1 MKRSVHLLIIDDEPQ
16 LRNMLQRL
24 FAGEGY
30 AVTTA
35 ETGAQGLKQM
45 KAHDFDVVL
54 CDVRLPD
61 ANGVELTKAI
71 KALRPAAEVIVLTAF
86 GTIQDAVQAMRN
98 GASHYLVK
106 GDDNDKLIPTVAQAT
121 ERAQQQRA
129 AASSSKSRTFDAI
142 TGRSAA
148 IQQVIALAKKVAP
161 TEATVLLSGATG
173 TGKEVF
179 AQAIHAASMR
189 AGEPFVAVNCAAL
202 SRELIESELFGH
214 VAGAFTGAV
223 KDKKGLIEVAKG
235 GTLFLD
241 EIGELSAELQ
251 AKLLRVLETG
261 DYLRVGDTKPL
272 KADVRLIAA
281 THRHLSQEIS
291 AGRFRQ
297 DLYYRLSAFVIS
309 LPGLAERKQDIP
321 LLAEEFIALNNA
333 RLRKNIGG
341 LEEAVK
347 ERLLAHPWSGHVRE
361 LRNVIERACI
371 LCDAPQLDLASLP
384 LDLQAAPSGQPASSA
399 LDLESVEREH
409 IRRVLVQTG
418 GNKTLAA
425 ELLGIGLTTL
435 YAKVK
440 RYDL

>member
-1 MKRSVHLLIIDDEPQ
+1 MKHPAHLLIIDDEPQ

-30 AVTTA
+30 QVTTA
-35 ETGAQGLKQM
+35 EDGAHGLKQV
-45 KAHDFDVVL
+45 KSHDFDVVL

-61 ANGVELTKAI
+61 ANGVELSKAI
-71 KALRPAAEVIVLTAF
+71 KALRPATDVIVLTAF
-86 GTIQDAVQAMRN
+86 GNIQDAVQAMRN

-106 GDDNDKLIPTVAQAT
+106 GDDNDKLIPTLAQAA
-121 ERAQQQRA
+121 ERAQQRRA
-129 AASSSKSRTFDAI
+129 GTRSPASRTFDAI

-148 IQQVIALAKKVAP
+148 IQQVVALAKKVAP
-161 TEATVLLSGATG
+161 TEATVLLTGATG

-179 AQAIHAASMR
+179 AQAIHAASPR
-189 AGEPFVAVNCAAL
+189 AQKPFVAVNCAAL

-214 VAGAFTGAV
+214 LAGAFTGAV
-223 KDKKGLIEVAKG
+223 KDKKGLIDAAKG

-241 EIGELSAELQ
+241 EVGELPTGSQ

-261 DYLRVGDTKPL
+261 DYLGVGDTAPK

-281 THRHLSQEIS
+281 THRDLSQDIS

-297 DLYYRLSAFVIS
+297 DLYYRLSAFMIR
-309 LPGLAERKQDIP
+309 LPGLAERKEDIP
-321 LLAEEFIALNNA
+321 PLVEEFITQNNA

-341 LEEAVK
+341 MEEAVK
-347 ERLLAHPWSGHVRE
+347 RRLLAHTWPGHVRE

-371 LCDAPQLDLASLP
+371 LCDGPILDLASIP
-384 LDLQAAPSGQPASSA
+384 LDMQSADGRTPGSG

-409 IRRVLVQTG
+409 IRRVLIRTG

-425 ELLGIGLTTL
+425 ELLGIGRTTL

-440 RYDL
+440 KYDL